1 MNDILQ
7 QIMNM
12 IENTR
17 TVPSISSFSMIG
29 FTVLLIFGVI
39 NCILGYRLLRFWMM
53 LCGFVIGAGIG
64 FGAAYTGGVT
74 EKYMYAAFMVG
85 AGVLLAVIAFVSYKI
100 GIFILG
106 AGIGIGLGIYVFHPN
121 YFVGILFLSPSGSG
135 PWCTGYEAGERS
147 SDHWDKPSGRCDGRL
162 FCCKIRR
169 TGGYS
174 VWLWD

>member
-64 FGAAYTGGVT
+64 FGAAYTGG
-74 EKYMYAAFMVG
+74 E
-85 AGVLLAVIAFVSYKI
+85 
-100 GIFILG
+100 
-106 AGIGIGLGIYVFHPN
+106 IYVCGF
-121 YFVGILFLSPSGSG
+121 YGWSG
-135 PWCTGYEAGERS
+135 CTT
-147 SDHWDKPSGRCDGRL
+147 GRDRICEL
-162 FCCKIRR
+162 
-169 TGGYS
+169 
-174 VWLWD
+174 

>member
-53 LCGFVIGAGIG
+53 LCGFVIGAGQ
-64 FGAAYTGGVT
+64 
-74 EKYMYAAFMVG
+74 
-85 AGVLLAVIAFVSYKI
+85 
-100 GIFILG
+100 
-106 AGIGIGLGIYVFHPN
+106 
-121 YFVGILFLSPSGSG
+121 PSDRKS
-135 PWCTGYEAGERS
+135 TRLNS
-147 SDHWDKPSGRCDGRL
+147 SHRLESRMPS
-162 FCCKIRR
+162 
-169 TGGYS
+169 S
-174 VWLWD
+174 A

>member
-64 FGAAYTGGVT
+64 LCSVYRWCDR
-74 EKYMYAAFMVG
+74 E
-85 AGVLLAVIAFVSYKI
+85 
-100 GIFILG
+100 
-106 AGIGIGLGIYVFHPN
+106 IYVCGF
-121 YFVGILFLSPSGSG
+121 YGWSG
-135 PWCTGYEAGERS
+135 CTT
-147 SDHWDKPSGRCDGRL
+147 GRDRICEL
-162 FCCKIRR
+162 
-169 TGGYS
+169 
-174 VWLWD
+174 

>member
-39 NCILGYRLLRFWMM
+39 TCILGYRLLRFWMM

-74 EKYMYAAFMVG
+74 EKYMYTFPIPLHDLDLENG
-85 AGVLLAVIAFVSYKI
+85 LIQNPGYKEI
-100 GIFILG
+100 Q
-106 AGIGIGLGIYVFHPN
+106 N
-121 YFVGILFLSPSGSG
+121 
-135 PWCTGYEAGERS
+135 
-147 SDHWDKPSGRCDGRL
+147 K
-162 FCCKIRR
+162 
-169 TGGYS
+169 
-174 VWLWD
+174 